1 MQNKTIL
8 VLGSNGFLGKNFQE
22 YIILNRLTEKYDFYF
37 SDINGAENL
46 IVSGCYF
53 YEYDLLHFDNLNALI
68 LKTKPDFVINLTGT
82 YGIPDLDLIYRSN
95 TQITRNILEVLRQ
108 NNLTN
113 IYTLLVGSAAEY
125 GECKDLPILETSPLN
140 PVNIYG
146 LSKKHQTELAL
157 FYKDNYNL
165 KIGLGRVFNT
175 IGKYQSTSLS
185 IASFISRIHELND
198 GDELVTGNIDTRR
211 DFIDISDVISAFF
224 SIIESGKSDIFNI
237 CSGTSSSIREI
248 LNFLI
253 EISRKKIAIKT
264 DMYDLRKNEI
274 LNSYGSNDK
283 LKRTTGWN
291 IKIDIKQTLKS
302 LALNNKSN

>member
-1 MQNKTIL
+1 MQKKVIL
-8 VLGSNGFLGKNFQE
+8 LLGSNGFLGKNFQE
-22 YIILNRLTEKYDFYF
+22 FIIQKRLTDKYDFHF
-37 SDINGAENL
+37 SDIKGAENMN
-46 IVSGCYF
+46 VSGSFF
-53 YEYDLLHFDNLNALI
+53 YEYDLLLLDNLNSLI
-68 LKTKPDFVINLTGT
+68 LKTKPDFIINLTGT

-125 GECKDLPILETSPLN
+125 GECIDLPILETSQLN

-157 FYKDNYNL
+157 FYRENYNL
-165 KIGLGRVFNT
+165 KIGIGRVFNT

-185 IASFISRIHELND
+185 IASFISRLHKLKD

-211 DFIDISDVISAFF
+211 DFIDIRDVISAFF
-224 SIIESGKSDIFNI
+224 SIIESGKADVFNI

-253 EISRKKIAIKT
+253 EISGKKVLIRV
-264 DMYDLRKNEI
+264 DSNSMRKNEI
-274 LNSYGSNDK
+274 MDSFGSNAK
-283 LKRTTGWN
+283 LKRITGWKN
-291 IKIDIKQTLKS
+291 KVDIKQALEH
-302 LALNNKSN
+302 LLNNV